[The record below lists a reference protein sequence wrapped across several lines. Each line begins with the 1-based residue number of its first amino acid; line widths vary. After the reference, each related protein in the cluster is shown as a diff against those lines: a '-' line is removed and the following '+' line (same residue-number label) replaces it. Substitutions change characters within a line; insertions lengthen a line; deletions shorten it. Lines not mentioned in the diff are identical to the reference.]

1 MSDFIMSDSDK
12 LRKTRGNL
20 WLALS
25 FFLLALCVSAFWLIV
40 ILHNALIG
48 MLLAIAVISI
58 FGFWLP
64 ITQEAYDYF
73 VDVPKKKIDKSDKAQ
88 LLRLNGLISLVWSF
102 VVLAIGICFLWGIFV
117 FWGATGFIC
126 LILFVLS
133 LFIFSTFV
141 DEARDKFMAIKK
153 VFDEER

>member
-25 FFLLALCVSAFWLIV
+25 FFLLALCVSAVWLIV

-48 MLLAIAVISI
+48 ILLAIAVIII

-64 ITQEAYDYF
+64 ITQKAYDYF

-102 VVLAIGICFLWGIFV
+102 VVLAINICFLWGIFV
-117 FWGATGFIC
+117 FWGTGSFIC
-126 LILFVLS
+126 LGFLIPFLKLFS
-133 LFIFSTFV
+133 LCV

-153 VFDEER
+153 LFDEEM